1 MPYKLLEAD
10 KEIPERENH
19 VYIKHCSD
27 SEEDIPKCNTK
38 TVPGSMSE
46 RGCAFAG
53 VKGVIT
59 GAIKDVIHVV
69 HSPIG
74 CTSYGYGTKRYPT
87 TPELPNGEKFPIE
100 NFNLKYILGTDLQ
113 ESDVVFGGM
122 KKLRQS
128 IIEAHKEFPEA
139 NAIYTYS
146 TCTTG
151 LIGDDMDAV
160 AKELTEELGKKIV
173 AFNAPGFCGPSQSK
187 GHHVGNLTLFQN
199 LVGTK
204 EPPTTTPYDVNLI
217 GEYNIDGDLW
227 LIKEYLEEMG
237 INLLSKFTGDCSHD
251 EICWMHRAKLSLV
264 RCQRSATYIADLIEE
279 KYGVPY
285 IKVDFF
291 STKYCAENLRT
302 IGEYFGLEEEAE
314 KVIEDRMKKVGP
326 ELEFYKEKLQGKRVF
341 IFSGGPKSYHLSKP
355 LEEELGMETVAVA
368 SQFEHKDG
376 YKKMKERVNEGTL
389 ILDDP
394 NSLEFEEIIEEYK
407 PDLILAGV
415 KEKYLAHKLGV
426 SCILIHSYENGPYMG
441 FEGFLNLAKDMYA
454 NIYNPVWKMLE
465 FEDETAEEALK
476 ENIEEISKPEELEK
490 NFQIKNLEIDAKNK
504 EEGA

>member
-1 MPYKLLEAD
+1 MGMEQRDTLP
-10 KEIPERENH
+10 
-19 VYIKHCSD
+19 
-27 SEEDIPKCNTK
+27 
-38 TVPGSMSE
+38 
-46 RGCAFAG
+46 
-53 VKGVIT
+53 
-59 GAIKDVIHVV
+59 
-69 HSPIG
+69 SPD
-74 CTSYGYGTKRYPT
+74 
-87 TPELPNGEKFPIE
+87 LPNGEKFPID

-139 NAIYTYS
+139 NAIYAYS

-160 AKELTEELGKKIV
+160 AKELTEELGTKVV

-187 GHHVGNLTLFQN
+187 GHHVGNLTLFNN

-204 EPPTTTPYDVNLI
+204 EPIKTTPYDVNLI

-227 LIKEYLEEMG
+227 VIKEYLDEMG

-302 IGEYFGLEEEAE
+302 IGKYFGLEKEAE
-314 KVIEDRMKKVGP
+314 KVIEDRMEIVGP
-326 ELEFYKEKLQGKRVF
+326 ELEFYKSKLQGKRVF

-355 LEEELGMETVAVA
+355 LEDELGMETVAVA

-376 YKKMKERVNEGTL
+376 FEKMKSRVNDGTL
-389 ILDDP
+389 IMDDP

-415 KEKYLAHKLGV
+415 KEKYLAIKLGV
-426 SCILIHSYENGPYMG
+426 PCLLIHSYENGPYMG
-441 FEGFLNLAKDMYA
+441 FEGFVNLAKDMYS
-454 NIYNPVWKMLE
+454 NIYSPVWNMLE
-465 FEDETAEEALK
+465 FEDQVEEFGAEGVKIESGTNSEESDGIKEPKNRGEA
-476 ENIEEISKPEELEK
+476 
-490 NFQIKNLEIDAKNK
+490 
-504 EEGA
+504 